1 MSTETFPQ
9 LSPADQRLLDAL
21 VECGFDPAAVPVHTD
36 AERARLA
43 RLVGLLGLLEDYPV
57 EDTDDTLVHATLAR
71 IDRAEHDASARRR
84 FGAAIEQPI
93 GARGPKQLRVRLPDF
108 ITIAAVILIAASIVV
123 PVTSHLGK
131 QALDG
136 RCANNM
142 RLISNAF
149 GQYAGDN
156 SGAMPTAMANIGPD
170 LSWDKVRNVINL
182 QPLVQNG
189 YCEFGH
195 LSCPGHHEPGVGYS
209 YQWQVP
215 GRKAMWGHGPAGVV
229 LGDRNPVIDAAL
241 VGAAIPPLSMSL
253 NHGGRGQNV
262 LGNDGSASWIEEP
275 LVGNDNIWLPR
286 GVSFLR
292 MGDQPAGA
300 GDSFLAH

>member
-1 MSTETFPQ
+1 MNTESFSQ

-21 VECGFDPAAVPVHTD
+21 VECGFDPAAVPVRTD

-43 RLVGLLGLLEDYPV
+43 RLVSLLELLEDYPV
-57 EDTDDTLVHATLAR
+57 DDVNDTLVHATLAR

-84 FGAAIEQPI
+84 FGAAMEDP
-93 GARGPKQLRVRLPDF
+93 GRARSHRPLRARLPDF
-108 ITIAAVILIAASIVV
+108 ITVAAVILIAASIVV
-123 PVTSHLGK
+123 PVSSHLSR

-136 RCANNM
+136 RCANNI
-142 RLISNAF
+142 RLIANAF

-156 SGAMPTAMANIGPD
+156 AGAMPTAMANIGFD
-170 LSWDKVRNVINL
+170 MSWDKIRNVINL
-182 QPLVQNG
+182 NPLVQNG

-195 LSCPGHHEPGVGYS
+195 LSCPGHHDSGVGYS
-209 YQWQVP
+209 YQWQAP
-215 GRKAMWGHGPAGVV
+215 GRKAMWGLRPVGVI

-241 VGAAIPPLSMSL
+241 LGTAIPPLSMSL

-262 LGNDGSASWIEEP
+262 LANDGSTSWIAEP
-275 LVGNDNIWLPR
+275 VVGTDNIWLPQ

-292 MGDQPAGA
+292 MGDQPSGA
-300 GDSFLAH
+300 RDTFLAH